1 MTFTTIR
8 AAALCL
14 FALTGPALAGDD
26 DCAQVH
32 SKLTFCGGEQVWSPM
47 EAGKT
52 EGVAMFRNSGES
64 FGKVIVEKVTPGQVS
79 REQIENAILTDLV
92 IKQGDEDGRF
102 TVDSLDGG
110 KVDGEIVGNL
120 SYSIPGRTKPLNLL
134 HSYLVRG
141 DLLIQFITITANGIG
156 DGNARNL
163 HKDFLGSFRITAD
176 APLL

>member
-1 MTFTTIR
+1 MTFRLIR
-8 AAALCL
+8 AAALGL
-14 FALTGPALAGDD
+14 FVFAGAVQAGDD

-32 SKLTFCGGEQVWSPM
+32 SKLTFCGGEQVWSPL
-47 EAGKT
+47 EAGKA

-64 FGKVIVEKVTPGQVS
+64 FGKVIVEKVNPGQVS

-102 TVDSLDGG
+102 KVDSLEGG
-110 KVDGEIVGNL
+110 EVDGEIAGNL

-141 DLLIQFITITANGIG
+141 DLLIQFITITGNSIE
-156 DGNARNL
+156 DGNARDL
-163 HKDFLGSFRITAD
+163 HKDFLGGFRITAD